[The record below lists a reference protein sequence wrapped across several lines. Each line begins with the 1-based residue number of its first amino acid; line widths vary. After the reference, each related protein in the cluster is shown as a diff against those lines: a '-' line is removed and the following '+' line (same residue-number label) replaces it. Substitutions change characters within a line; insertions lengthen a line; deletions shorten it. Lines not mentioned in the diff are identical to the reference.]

1 MDETFR
7 ISHVL
12 AIATE
17 TWGSEEAAKAF
28 LDRPHPLLQ
37 DRRPI
42 DLIAKSDIEIQS
54 VVDVLGRLRHGSV
67 A

>member
-1 MDETFR
+1 MEESIR
-7 ISHVL
+7 ISCVL

-42 DLIAKSDIEIQS
+42 DLIAESDAGAKLVI
-54 VVDVLGRLRHGSV
+54 DVLGGLRHGSV